1 MTKETKAPVLFITG
15 AGSGMGQL
23 AARRALDDGWR
34 VAALDINADGLDALG
49 SSPALLKLAVDVTD
63 FDQVRAAAE
72 RTESELGPIDRATH
86 AAGIMPLALAL
97 EQAPETARKIM
108 DVNYQ
113 GLVYVAHATLPAM
126 LERGRGEF
134 VSFASLVGLV
144 PVYYIAAYT
153 ASKFAVVAYTEVLAQ
168 ENHGRG
174 VKFCCVCPP
183 MVATPLLDWARQ
195 TTWPKVFDLVPALK
209 PESVLKK
216 TERALRRS
224 RFWVLPGPLTRL
236 VWWLRRLTPGVV
248 WLVNRWIERR
258 AAARKTAARQG
269 RA

>member
-1 MTKETKAPVLFITG
+1 MTDTSKPPVLFITG

-23 AARRALDDGWR
+23 AARRALDEGWR
-34 VAALDINADGLDALG
+34 VAALDVNTDGLEALG
-49 SSPALLKLAVDVTD
+49 SSPALLKLTVDVTD

-72 RTESELGPIDRATH
+72 RAESELGPIDRVTH
-86 AAGIMPLALAL
+86 AAAIMPLGLAL
-97 EQAPETARKIM
+97 EQAPDMAHKIM
-108 DVNYQ
+108 DINYQ
-113 GLVYVAHATLPAM
+113 GLVHVAHATLPAM

-183 MVATPLLDWARQ
+183 MTATPLLDWARE
-195 TTWPKVFDLVPALK
+195 TTWPKVFDLMPPLE
-209 PESVLKK
+209 PESVLEK
-216 TERALRRS
+216 TERALRRGH
-224 RFWVLPGPLTRL
+224 FWVLPGPLTRP
-236 VWWLRRLTPGVV
+236 VWWLRRLMPGVV

-258 AAARKTAARQG
+258 AAARVAGARAD
-269 RA
+269 RR